1 MPTYRLDLAYDGS
14 GFHGYARQPE
24 VRTVQGELEQ
34 GLSRLAGPVVTEVA
48 GRTDAGVHARGQVVS
63 FRSDVSLEPSRVA
76 SALNGMLAPEV
87 VVWSCR
93 QVEDDFSARFSAVA
107 RTYRYVVLNRP
118 LPDPFLRHTSWHYPT
133 PLDVA
138 RMNAAAAHLVGE
150 HDFASFC
157 RGGDER
163 TSVRAVHD
171 ARWERTDDRLLQF
184 QITAGSFCHQMVR
197 SLVAV
202 LVEVGRGR
210 LEADDVPGI
219 LAARDREAARGAA
232 PPHGLTLWSVAYE
245 EEAR

>member
-14 GFHGYARQPE
+14 GFHGYARQPH

-34 GLSRLAGPVVTEVA
+34 GLSRLAGTVVTEVA

-93 QVEDDFSARFSAVA
+93 QVEDGFSARFSAVA
-107 RTYRYVVLNRP
+107 RTYRYLVLNRS
-118 LPDPFLRHTSWHYPT
+118 LPDPFLRHTSWHRPM
-133 PLDVA
+133 PLNVEE
-138 RMNAAAAHLVGE
+138 MNAAAVHLAGE

-157 RGGDER
+157 RGGEGR
-163 TSVRAVHD
+163 TSVRTVHD
-171 ARWERTDDRLLQF
+171 ARWERAGDELLQF

-202 LVEVGRGR
+202 FVEVGRGR

-245 EEAR
+245 EETG